1 MVPYMSKKTKN
12 KEEIDKKILSSFELC
27 FFLIMVMIFGLLT
40 IASDFSSL
48 YFGAGFEECGTIIKF
63 LLPSI
68 LFAAIANVIR
78 TNYLIPF
85 EKDKIYVISTIVG
98 ACVNLILNL
107 LFIKKYGA
115 IGACIGT
122 VAAEFSVM
130 IYQLIAVRKDLMI
143 GKILGLLLKYFLKGI
158 IMYIIIF
165 SFRYFINNIYL
176 RMACQMITAIIVY
189 FILCKKYIM
198 HDFLGVSKQ

>member
-1 MVPYMSKKTKN
+1 
-12 KEEIDKKILSSFELC
+12 
-27 FFLIMVMIFGLLT
+27 
-40 IASDFSSL
+40 
-48 YFGAGFEECGTIIKF
+48 
-63 LLPSI
+63 
-68 LFAAIANVIR
+68 
-78 TNYLIPF
+78 
-85 EKDKIYVISTIVG
+85 
-98 ACVNLILNL
+98 
-107 LFIKKYGA
+107 
-115 IGACIGT
+115 
-122 VAAEFSVM
+122 M